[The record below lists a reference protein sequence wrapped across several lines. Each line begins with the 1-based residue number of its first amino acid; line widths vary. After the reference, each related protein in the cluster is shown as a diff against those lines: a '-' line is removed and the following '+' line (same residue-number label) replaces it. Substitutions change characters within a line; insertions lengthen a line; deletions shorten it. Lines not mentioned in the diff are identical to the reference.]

1 MALVFVLAMLV
12 LILIMVTAFFS
23 RTILHRQT
31 SSVSAS
37 GVKGQALA
45 QAASAFI
52 LDDIEHEIE
61 AGSVEDPMPNATVA
75 IRQPITLTES
85 GIPVPVAPSMAPQ
98 RVGDQ
103 ELKNIVKVS
112 RSGLPFFVSGTGYR
126 ALSTRPTSGAARAS
140 AISTSAPTRAGRF
153 FSKDRWMLPQLMTA
167 TEETTFSVPDWIYL
181 DREGKNP
188 TDFSTTALTDLSSTD
203 SANGDYVIGRYA
215 YVIYDVGGLI
225 DINVA
230 GNALSDDENAR
241 RGRLHQVSLEDG
253 IGDVA
258 LPDYVALPNFQEFVT
273 WRSATSA
280 GNASSVPGAGGLFDP
295 QRTFLQVPGGEQAF
309 VNRQDLIAYA
319 ARAGS
324 PLKPEALPY
333 LTTFSRDIDAP
344 SYQPNPSRETS
355 VPATPVA
362 TEMNPALLAI
372 RFSSDTTLARPEGDV
387 PVKAGTP
394 VMPRRFP
401 LSKLSLL
408 EEANPDPAAMLY
420 YFGLTKF
427 TLGMEPNTLNPY
439 VEDPTWRYT
448 ATVPNVAPD
457 PPGGHIAKLS
467 EVAALGREPNFFE
480 ILQAVIYTG
489 SLGKIAP
496 DTWTF
501 EEDEDKLQNLQ
512 VMQIGA
518 NIIDQ
523 ADAKDRPTTI
533 EYPTGNFDEFFTV
546 YGIENLPYISQIG
559 VVGWRPTDNRDL
571 FQAWAVFDVWN
582 PHQNAATPPVG
593 VDGFRILPISGR
605 GDVRLSY
612 YLYIPGA
619 SQQHPARILLDKV
632 PDQGGTLFQ
641 PNQLLVDLNPAPYF
655 TFPANVNYSEPTTL
669 DGTPTSSADTPGLLL
684 AEGSAG
690 IAIGPQGSR
699 LDTVQITI
707 NDLMDGLAPY
717 TAKLPEDADG
727 NILKDADGNEV
738 KMKIN
743 SLGQRVYPTGTTIT
757 GLDPEYWLAEG
768 PDGLTISGK
777 FGVKAHNRFR
787 LKGNGS
793 PDAWSFALQARYE
806 GEWHTYQAF
815 DGFANAKQSD
825 ACVSPIGG
833 ESPTRRVDPDDP
845 LLPGDTLQMMVDTD
859 ASVKNPPGPTE
870 FYTWRA
876 RGASVG
882 MVKVDP
888 RTNRFGFS
896 SWSQFSATTA
906 KNDFLGNSIRISPD
920 PLPANLL
927 ADTGG
932 TLINNEYRWAVPSG
946 GGISGL
952 DNDVPV
958 VKPELPPLAP
968 GFDLMSTLKDVP
980 PQRNRRKVPLY
991 GLVSNSPDPLDA
1003 THPFRY
1009 SDPDGVVRPGDGY
1022 FGTLPTVPGH
1032 IAERPLILNRP
1043 FRSVGEM
1050 GYVFRDLPWKT
1061 IDFFSRNS
1069 GDLGVLD
1076 VFSVSETSDPTPLVA
1091 GRINLNT
1098 RQPAVLA
1105 AALRNSAEQLDVQN
1119 ALAPA
1124 RKLLPAEANALAEE
1138 IVKESTVQP
1147 FSDKSDLIT
1156 RVLHRSADPLAG
1168 KTIKTAREAAVRT
1181 LGEIGTVRTWNFL
1194 IDVVVQSGR
1203 FTSSSKS
1210 GAEFMVNAERREWIH
1225 VAIDRMTGEI
1235 LEQRKEVANE

>member
-401 LSKLSLL
+401 LSKLSLFA
-408 EEANPDPAAMLY
+408 EADPDPEAMLY

-496 DTWTF
+496 DTYTF
-501 EEDEDKLQNLQ
+501 EAEEDALQNLQ

-523 ADAKDRPTTI
+523 ADANDRPTAI
-533 EYPTGNFDEFFTV
+533 EYPTGNSGEFFTV
-546 YGIENLPYISQIG
+546 YGVENLPYISQIG
-559 VVGWRPTDNRDL
+559 VVGWRPSDNRDL

-605 GDVRLSY
+605 GDVRLGY
-612 YLYIPGA
+612 RLGLYGA
-619 SQQHPARILLDKV
+619 GTASTFA
-632 PDQGGTLFQ
+632 GTLATSTPAGGGSVFKDNQ
-641 PNQLLVDLNPAPYF
+641 PLLALNTGREF
-655 TFPANVNYSEPTTL
+655 TFSAAANYSEPTTL
-669 DGTPTSSADTPGLLL
+669 GGTPTSSADTPGLLL
-684 AEGSAG
+684 AECSPG
-690 IAIGPQGSR
+690 IAIPPQGSR
-699 LDTVQITI
+699 LEAVQQTI
-707 NDLMDGLAPY
+707 NGLMDGIAPY

-727 NILKDADGNEV
+727 NILKDADGNELE
-738 KMKIN
+738 MKIN

-757 GLDPEYWLAEG
+757 GLNPTYWLAEG

-777 FGVKAHNRFR
+777 YGTKAYNYCRPKSDSYR
-787 LKGNGS
+787 E
-793 PDAWSFALQARYE
+793 DWRFALQAHYT
-806 GEWHTYQAF
+806 GDPATTWHTYQVF
-815 DGFANAKQSD
+815 EGF
-825 ACVSPIGG
+825 G
-833 ESPTRRVDPDDP
+833 
-845 LLPGDTLQMMVDTD
+845 
-859 ASVKNPPGPTE
+859 NPPGQMDISQSPVYGEGQAAMMVNTDHSAAGAPLQNE
-870 FYTWRA
+870 FYVWRS
-876 RGASVG
+876 RSASTG
-882 MVKVDP
+882 MVKTDP
-888 RTNRFGFS
+888 RTNRLGFS
-896 SWSQFSATTA
+896 GWSQASGSTA
-906 KNDFLGNSIRISPD
+906 RNDFLGNSARHSAD
-920 PLPANLL
+920 PLPANFFT
-927 ADTGG
+927 DYGG
-932 TLINNEYRWAVPSG
+932 GFINNDYRWAVPSG
-946 GGISGL
+946 GGMSGMIG
-952 DNDVPV
+952 NYQ
-958 VKPELPPLAP
+958 LAP
-968 GFDLMSTLKDVP
+968 GFELMSTLKDAP
-980 PQRNRRKVPLY
+980 PQRNRAKIPLF
-991 GLVSNSPDPLDA
+991 GLVSNSPDALDA
-1003 THPFRY
+1003 TRPFRY

-1032 IAERPLILNRP
+1032 IAGRPLILNRP
-1043 FRSVGEM
+1043 FRSVGEL

-1069 GDLGVLD
+1069 GDLGLLD

-1105 AALRNSAEQLDVQN
+1105 AALRDSAEQLDVQN
-1119 ALAPA
+1119 AAAPE
-1124 RKLLPAEANALAEE
+1124 RELLPAEANALAEE
-1138 IVKESTVQP
+1138 IVQESTVRP